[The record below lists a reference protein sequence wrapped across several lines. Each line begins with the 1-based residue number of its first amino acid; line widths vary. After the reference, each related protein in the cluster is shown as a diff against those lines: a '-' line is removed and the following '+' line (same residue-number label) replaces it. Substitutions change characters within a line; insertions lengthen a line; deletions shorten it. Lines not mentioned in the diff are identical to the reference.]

1 MPTVH
6 PATAAGLEAL
16 ADQLS
21 ACADELHSRLMSALR
36 QPLPQDADGSP
47 TPPPAGTGPVAGK
60 EAPPLSQGITRGAAQ
75 LMFDTEVALRQRAN
89 SLYVAAAQLSVDGLA
104 LPQQDL
110 LDLVAQARARI
121 ARIERLKELAATAAS
136 LVALAAAIVAARP
149 QDLPAA
155 FKDLKSHLARLPA
168 QDSKTGA

>member
-21 ACADELHSRLMSALR
+21 ACADELHAKLMRALR

-47 TPPPAGTGPVAGK
+47 TPPPAGSLPVGGK
-60 EAPPLSQGITRGAAQ
+60 EAPPLSLGITRGAAQ
-75 LMFDTEVALRQRAN
+75 LMFDTEVTLRQRAN
-89 SLYVAAAQLSVDGLA
+89 SLYVEAAQLSASGLV

-110 LDLVAQARARI
+110 LDLVQQARARI
-121 ARIERLKELAATAAS
+121 ARIEHVKELAATAAS

-155 FKDLKSHLARLPA
+155 FKDLKSHLERLPA
-168 QDSKTGA
+168 QNAKAGA

>member
-1 MPTVH
+1 MSTVH
-6 PATAAGLEAL
+6 PATAAGLESL
-16 ADQLS
+16 ADQFS
-21 ACADELHSRLMSALR
+21 ACADALHSRLMSALR

-47 TPPPAGTGPVAGK
+47 APPPAGTLPAGGK

-75 LMFDTEVALRQRAN
+75 LLFDTEVTLRQRAN
-89 SLYVAAAQLSVDGLA
+89 SLYVEAAQLSVSGLA

-110 LDLVAQARARI
+110 LGLVAQARTRI
-121 ARIERLKELAATAAS
+121 ARIEQLKELAATAAS

-155 FKDLKSHLARLPA
+155 FKELQGHLARQPA
-168 QDSKTGA
+168 TAAKTGA